1 MITYYHP
8 FSTLYYQ
15 CPTLCWETKQLL
27 YEVSTVLLQLLNRPI
42 YLQPDVGDVV
52 AGMHM
57 FKLLNLPFTHG
68 RMLAMV
74 QLHELK

>member
-1 MITYYHP
+1 M
-8 FSTLYYQ
+8 
-15 CPTLCWETKQLL
+15 
-27 YEVSTVLLQLLNRPI
+27 LLQLLNRPI

-52 AGMHM
+52 AGIHM